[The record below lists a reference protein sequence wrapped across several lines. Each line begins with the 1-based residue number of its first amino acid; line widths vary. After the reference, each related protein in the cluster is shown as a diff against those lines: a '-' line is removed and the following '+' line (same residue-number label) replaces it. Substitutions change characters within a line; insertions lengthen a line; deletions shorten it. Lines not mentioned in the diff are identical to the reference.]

1 MIREK
6 MMKADEDN
14 RSKKRTGSGG
24 ERFRTY
30 ISQCFAVR
38 WSVAYY
44 VLLVAGAI
52 AFQRGLWLLTDS
64 NGLLARIG

>member
-6 MMKADEDN
+6 MMNADEDN
-14 RSKKRTGSGG
+14 RSKKRTGSGRG
-24 ERFRTY
+24 RFRSY